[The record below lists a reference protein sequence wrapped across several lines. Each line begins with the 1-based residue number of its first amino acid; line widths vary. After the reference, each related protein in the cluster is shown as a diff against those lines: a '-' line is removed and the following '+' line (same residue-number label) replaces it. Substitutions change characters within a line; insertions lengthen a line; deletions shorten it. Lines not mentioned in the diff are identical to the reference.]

1 MLAEFTCVSAEG
13 WHGGNSCEAA
23 DLTNHIAAAAKLIKE
38 TGYHR
43 RDAELAELQQ
53 LLNKQ

>member
-1 MLAEFTCVSAEG
+1 MLAEFTCASAEG

-23 DLTNHIAAAAKLIKE
+23 DLTNHIAAAKLINE

>member
-1 MLAEFTCVSAEG
+1 MRAEFTCASAAG
-13 WHGGNSCEAA
+13 WNGGNSCEAA
-23 DLTNHIAAAAKLIKE
+23 DLANHVAAAKQINA

-53 LLNKQ
+53 VLNKP